1 MHENSAVTP
10 QLVAMATADSSKA
23 KTATIAEQR
32 ATLQLQVDKAF
43 ESNDYGTLG
52 RLSKQME
59 TLLSKATVAKAEELR
74 EATAKL
80 EARLCDELAE
90 VLEVYAIE
98 LLPFSELRIHLKHE
112 PELAVKV
119 TLMNSLAPAKATVA
133 KAKANNSATVD
144 WSVHGVTY
152 TLKATKAGQPTTE
165 SLLEIV
171 GDELHDGRSWKVLFA
186 ETKGQSNPDYQ
197 LRLKLLK
204 SIKE

>member
-32 ATLQLQVDKAF
+32 ATLQLQVNKAF

-59 TLLSKATVAKAEELR
+59 TLLSEELR

-90 VLEVYAIE
+90 VLEVYTIE

>member
-59 TLLSKATVAKAEELR
+59 TLLSEELR

>member
-32 ATLQLQVDKAF
+32 ATLQLQVNKAF

-59 TLLSKATVAKAEELR
+59 TLLSEELR

>member
-10 QLVAMATADSSKA
+10 QLVAMATANSSKA

-59 TLLSKATVAKAEELR
+59 TLLSEERR
-74 EATAKL
+74 EATGVLEAKL
-80 EARLCDELAE
+80 LDEIFEILDTYSVE
-90 VLEVYAIE
+90 LESYT
-98 LLPFSELRIHLKHE
+98 ELRLHLMVGKNG
-112 PELAVKV
+112 ELSVKA
-119 TLMNSLAPAKATVA
+119 TLMDSVAPAKATVA

>member
-59 TLLSKATVAKAEELR
+59 TLLSEELR

-152 TLKATKAGQPTTE
+152 TLKATKAGRPTTE